1 MEYRQLGESGLA
13 VSAITFGAW
22 AIGGWMWGGSDRKDA
37 IAAIRASYD
46 QGVTSIDTAAVYGMG
61 VSEEIV
67 GEALAGIPR
76 DKVQIMTKF
85 GMRWDLAQGD
95 QASPGRRPN
104 VNGGTFAFKSR
115 NNDGR
120 ELDIY
125 KFGGKESVIK
135 ECEDSLRRLR
145 TDYIDLYQ
153 QHWPDAST
161 PISETMEA
169 LDELVRAGKV
179 RAAGVCNYDT
189 AQMKEAGQ
197 TIRLAADQVP
207 YSMVRRDIEAELV
220 PYCIAN
226 KKAILAYSPLQ
237 RGVLTGKI
245 RPGHVFNDGD
255 NRGDSKYYQ
264 GENLRRINVFLDGLR
279 PLAAAKNAS
288 LSQLIIRWTL
298 QRPGITIA
306 LVGARDAK
314 QAVENAEAIQVR
326 LSAEEV
332 GFMDS
337 QLATLRLE

>member
-1 MEYRQLGESGLA
+1 
-13 VSAITFGAW
+13 
-22 AIGGWMWGGSDRKDA
+22 MWGGSDRKDA
-37 IAAIRASYD
+37 IAAIRASYE

-61 VSEEIV
+61 ASEEIV

-85 GMRWDLAQGD
+85 GMRWDLAVDQG
-95 QASPGRRPN
+95 STGRGPI
-104 VNGGTFAFKSR
+104 VGVGTFAFKSR
-115 NNDGR
+115 DNSGK

-125 KFGGKESVIK
+125 KYGGKESVIK

-153 QHWPDAST
+153 QHWPDAAT
-161 PISETMEA
+161 PIAETMEA
-169 LDELVRAGKV
+169 LDQLVRSGKV

-189 AQMKEAGQ
+189 AQMKEAAR
-197 TIRLAADQVP
+197 TISLVADQVP

-245 RPGHVFNDGD
+245 KPGHVFSEGD

-264 GENLRRINVFLDGLR
+264 GRNLDRINAFLDELR
-279 PLAAAKNAS
+279 PLAAARNAT
-288 LSQLIIRWTL
+288 LSQLVIRWTVL
-298 QRPGITIA
+298 RPGITIA
-306 LVGARDAK
+306 LVGARDAR
-314 QAVENAEAIQVR
+314 QAIENAEAMNVR
-326 LSAEEV
+326 LSVDEV
-332 GFMDS
+332 AFIDQRLAAM
-337 QLATLRLE
+337 QLE